1 MSSLNLDDFTDL
13 IERPDGGT
21 RRDAEER
28 RARFAV
34 PPGALGRLDE
44 LGEWLSAAQ
53 AAVPVKPLER
63 PRVVLFAGDH
73 GIAELGVS
81 ARPAGGAAALV
92 RQAIEGAS
100 ASAILARRL
109 GVGVR
114 VVDMALDCEPDE
126 LPAVTWTAN
135 GSFDANL
142 WNVCNWPGSTD
153 RGTASTRSEVVA
165 VGVVVT
171 TAAPP
176 SVGAASEFGSDG
188 VTVGV
193 VVVVD
198 ATTLTGAGFWFNIFI
213 VFGTSMTSSA
223 TSTTAP
229 PIAIF
234 FCLAAFAFAT
244 SCFEARFAMVMGLL
258 PRTGRSAA

>member
-1 MSSLNLDDFTDL
+1 VKVAPCVGKSPLTATLSSSPLSEMVALVGAAGGDDGADGLEGAGVSVVGVVVVLEPPELFGEPLDD
-13 IERPDGGT
+13 
-21 RRDAEER
+21 
-28 RARFAV
+28 
-34 PPGALGRLDE
+34 
-44 LGEWLSAAQ
+44 
-53 AAVPVKPLER
+53 
-63 PRVVLFAGDH
+63 
-73 GIAELGVS
+73 
-81 ARPAGGAAALV
+81 
-92 RQAIEGAS
+92 
-100 ASAILARRL
+100 
-109 GVGVR
+109 
-114 VVDMALDCEPDE
+114 EPDE
-126 LPAVTWTAN
+126 LPAVTCTAN

-142 WNVCNWPGSTD
+142 WNVCNWPGSAD

-193 VVVVD
+193 VVVG

-213 VFGTSMTSSA
+213 VFGTSKASSA